1 MKKLF
6 AIFLALVSGCTKASD
21 SGKLGSNAD
30 PIRQMLFAS
39 QSLKEQVSRM
49 RLDGQPGPYQTIADA
64 SQLVEEGRKDAAI
77 VRLRGV
83 LETPDLETRT
93 VLWTWSALRELGEN
107 PDPKLSFEVLGVV
120 MEMPSGE
127 SYDTL
132 AAYVDGSARYLNYS
146 GKAIFWDTPDAT
158 IKTLCRALIDST
170 IPASAGAKPRT
181 SLLLP
186 KRGAQ
191 ITLLTR
197 SGNFAIT
204 NPPATVVGA
213 GAALM
218 MEMIKRTK
226 ENEG

>member
-49 RLDGQPGPYQTIADA
+49 RLDGQLGPYQTIADA
-64 SQLVEEGRKDAAI
+64 LQLVEEGRKDAAI
-77 VRLRGV
+77 ARLRGV
-83 LETPDLETRT
+83 LELSDLETRT
-93 VLWTWSALRELGEN
+93 VLWTWSALRELGET
-107 PDPKLSFEVLGVV
+107 PDPQLSFEVLGVV
-120 MEMPSGE
+120 MEIPSGD

-132 AAYVDGSARYLNYS
+132 AAYVDGSARYLNFS

-158 IKTLCRALIDST
+158 IKTLCRALIDSI

-191 ITLLTR
+191 ITMLTR
-197 SGNFAIT
+197 SGNFVIPD
-204 NPPATVVGA
+204 PPATVVGA
-213 GAALM
+213 GAGLM
-218 MEMIKRTK
+218 TEMIKRTK
-226 ENEG
+226 DK

>member
-1 MKKLF
+1 MH
-6 AIFLALVSGCTKASD
+6 
-21 SGKLGSNAD
+21 
-30 PIRQMLFAS
+30 
-39 QSLKEQVSRM
+39 
-49 RLDGQPGPYQTIADA
+49 LDGQPGPYQTIADA

-77 VRLRGV
+77 ARLRGV
-83 LETPDLETRT
+83 FEMPDLETRA

-107 PDPKLSFEVLGVV
+107 PDPKLAFEVLGVV
-120 MEMPSGE
+120 MEIPSGD

-146 GKAIFWDTPDAT
+146 GKAIFWDTPDAQ
-158 IKTLCRALIDST
+158 IKTLCRAVIDST

-191 ITLLTR
+191 ITMLTR

-204 NPPATVVGA
+204 APPTTVVNA

-218 MEMIKRTK
+218 MELIKRTK

>member
-49 RLDGQPGPYQTIADA
+49 RLDGQPGPYKSIADA
-64 SQLVEEGRKDAAI
+64 LQLIEEGKLDAATA
-77 VRLRGV
+77 RLRGV
-83 LETPDLETRT
+83 LEMPDLETRT
-93 VLWTWSALRELGEN
+93 VLWTGSALRELGEE

-120 MEMPSGE
+120 MEIPSGT

-132 AAYVDGSARYLNYS
+132 AAYVDGSARYLNFS

-191 ITLLTR
+191 ITMLTR
-197 SGNFAIT
+197 SGNFVIPD
-204 NPPATVVGA
+204 PPATVVGA
-213 GAALM
+213 GAGLM
-218 MEMIKRTK
+218 TEMIKRTK
-226 ENEG
+226 DK

>member
-6 AIFLALVSGCTKASD
+6 AIFLALVSGCTKASE

-49 RLDGQPGPYQTIADA
+49 RLDGQPGPYQIIADA
-64 SQLVEEGRKDAAI
+64 LQLVEEGRNDAAI
-77 VRLRGV
+77 ARLRGV
-83 LETPDLETRT
+83 LELPDLETRT

-120 MEMPSGE
+120 MEIPSGD

-132 AAYVDGSARYLNYS
+132 AAYVDGSARYLNFS

-191 ITLLTR
+191 ITMLTR
-197 SGNFAIT
+197 SGNFVIPD
-204 NPPATVVGA
+204 PPATVVGA
-213 GAALM
+213 GAGLM
-218 MEMIKRTK
+218 TEMIKRTK
-226 ENEG
+226 DK

>member
-1 MKKLF
+1 MKNLF
-6 AIFLALVSGCTKASD
+6 ALFLAFLSGCTKTSD

-39 QSLKEQVSRM
+39 QSLNEQVRRM
-49 RLDGQPGPYQTIADA
+49 RLDGQPGPYQTIAD
-64 SQLVEEGRKDAAI
+64 SLQLVEEGKKDAAI
-77 VRLRGV
+77 ARLRGV
-83 LETPDLETRT
+83 LELPDLETRT

-120 MEMPSGE
+120 MEMPSGDG
-127 SYDTL
+127 YDTL
-132 AAYVDGSARYLNYS
+132 AAYVDGSARYLNFS

-158 IKTLCRALIDST
+158 VKTLCRALIDST

-186 KRGAQ
+186 KHGAQ
-191 ITLLTR
+191 ITMLTR
-197 SGNFAIT
+197 SGIFVIT
-204 NPPATVVGA
+204 DPPATVVNA

-226 ENEG
+226 DNEG